1 MPSNKPQ
8 NGQPVSSAAFLTA
21 RAATAVPDG
30 CAYLAVGRAHDTEP
44 SVFAGRRVGQRVWLC
59 PLPAA
64 LEPACL
70 LEKEVCGP
78 GSAKL
83 AAHLGRFFPA
93 GHAQFPQQVG
103 DVDAG
108 GLLADEQDVADLAV
122 GAPFG
127 DEVEYFCLAFGQA
140 EPAEGLVRDRPGR

>member
-1 MPSNKPQ
+1 M
-8 NGQPVSSAAFLTA
+8 
-21 RAATAVPDG
+21 
-30 CAYLAVGRAHDTEP
+30 
-44 SVFAGRRVGQRVWLC
+44 C
-59 PLPAA
+59 PPPEA

-70 LEKEVCGP
+70 RAREVCGP

-83 AAHLGRFFPA
+83 AAHLGGFFPA
-93 GHAQFPQQVG
+93 GHAELAQQVG

-127 DEVEYFCLAFGQA
+127 DEVEYFGLALGQA
-140 EPAEGLVRDRPGR
+140 EPASGLVRAG